1 MMANGRI
8 FGSAREQHFGAASAI
23 VDHRRYRADPQT
35 HPPGMRRIAC
45 VCDPAEVD
53 GFASDPWIRS
63 VFHDCVY
70 TPADYASFSLGWL
83 SIVLFMVCTIPQIAS
98 NYRRKSVRG
107 ISRAFVVAWLLGDLF
122 NVAGCILGHQ
132 LPTQTITGVYFC
144 VMDAVLLGQIA
155 FYSRRPHCR
164 RQPSHVEP
172 LLPESSGD
180 DASTATP
187 SGNTKRVQM
196 LAAPLLLVALVGGT
210 AGTYFVQQRQFVRQ
224 APRQLLLLRGTGPA
238 CLYSDDLTS
247 VEFIMGSIV
256 SWASGLL
263 YFLSRVPQVYHNIV
277 TKTCTGLSVTMFA
290 MTVTSNIA
298 YGASILLR
306 FPPINGFFFAV
317 TLPFLIGS
325 VGTLVF
331 DVIIVYQ
338 LTKFERRPE

>member
-1 MMANGRI
+1 MGR
-8 FGSAREQHFGAASAI
+8 
-23 VDHRRYRADPQT
+23 
-35 HPPGMRRIAC
+35 
-45 VCDPAEVD
+45 
-53 GFASDPWIRS
+53 
-63 VFHDCVY
+63 
-70 TPADYASFSLGWL
+70 
-83 SIVLFMVCTIPQIAS
+83 
-98 NYRRKSVRG
+98 
-107 ISRAFVVAWLLGDLF
+107 LLGDLF

-263 YFLSRVPQVYHNIV
+263 YFLSRYASLGPCLPGKQSCRLGRAACLCRVPQVYHNIV